1 MKSDL
6 DQLIE
11 QYEAEKSAFEQL
23 LKDCLYLQD
32 YLGAYY
38 YSQTLYR
45 IDSELSLLQF
55 FKDPLYDDKQALE
68 KMLLRSKGE
77 PNYMQAFWEERIENE
92 KNRIQKIIGAQ
103 DEFFYDTQEIDDAF
117 FRLYER
123 GIKGFKFCLKM
134 KKENLCFDFEL
145 SESHILTIS
154 IRITQASNNTN
165 IFDQY
170 IFKGFKRLGFKLND
184 EGNLL
189 IYQYDMYG
197 FKDAFFLKT
206 LLARIIY
213 EVYGY
218 RSFDSAYLLFNY
230 Y

>member
-32 YLGAYY
+32 YLGAHH
-38 YSQTLYR
+38 YSQTLYK
-45 IDSELSLLQF
+45 IESELYLLYF
-55 FKDPLYDDKQALE
+55 FKDPLYHDKQALE

-77 PNYMQAFWEERIENE
+77 PNYLQAFWEERIENE
-92 KNRIQKIIGAQ
+92 KNRIQKLSEAQ
-103 DEFFYDTQEIDDAF
+103 DKFFYDTQEIDDGF

-123 GIKGFKFCLKM
+123 EIKGFKFCLKM

-145 SESHILTIS
+145 SESYVLNILV
-154 IRITQASNNTN
+154 RITQVSNNTD

-170 IFKGFKRLGFKLND
+170 ILKGFKRLGFKLND

-189 IYQYDMYG
+189 NYQYNMYG
-197 FKDAFFLKT
+197 FKEAIFLKT

>member
-32 YLGAYY
+32 YLGAHY

-45 IDSELSLLQF
+45 IDSELNLLHF
-55 FKDPLYDDKQALE
+55 LKDPLYDDKQALE

-77 PNYMQAFWEERIENE
+77 PNYLQAFWEERIENE
-92 KNRIQKIIGAQ
+92 KNRIQKLSEKKGKL
-103 DEFFYDTQEIDDAF
+103 FFDSQEIDEALF
-117 FRLYER
+117 NLHQGKINSFKLY
-123 GIKGFKFCLKM
+123 FKM

-145 SESHILTIS
+145 SEGYVLNILV
-154 IRITQASNNTN
+154 RITQTSNNTD

-170 IFKGFKRLGFKLND
+170 YLKGFKKLGFKLND

-189 IYQYDMYG
+189 IYQYNMNG
-197 FKDAFFLKT
+197 FKEAIFLKT

-218 RSFDSAYLLFNY
+218 RSFDSACLLFNY